1 MTQMTQM
8 TQKECTALAHKTMAV
23 YEAQLAQYQPVTTA
37 TLTAFQLTYSDHPV
51 TVVCYNNF
59 PREHI
64 AVLQSQL
71 AEAESRGYKSNSELL
86 LFLHEFHAESDMAGG
101 MVVLGTVQ
109 SNGAKAVGMGIN
121 THKDMITNQR
131 RALEHEYW
139 HIIDHAGDH
148 AGAGACATDHYYV
161 PNTEA
166 DSDAAVNH
174 MIAAMGNRSLSA
186 GNIYRAVRDVQLE
199 NVKRYANQPSELFVH
214 HRMCETAGLQPG
226 SMEGYHYSH
235 DIMNCVVVFLS
246 LLAHKMG
253 VPRSMC
259 RKVAEQFSLEITQ
272 DRRAFMA
279 EMRDSNY
286 AWLFR

>member
-1 MTQMTQM
+1 MTKNRFTQM
-8 TQKECTALAHKTMAV
+8 ECTALAHQTMAM
-23 YEAQLAQYQPVTTA
+23 YGAELPQYQPVTTD
-37 TLTAFQLTYSDHPV
+37 TLIAFQLTYSDHPV
-51 TVVCYNNF
+51 VVVCYDNF
-59 PREHI
+59 PRDHI
-64 AVLQSQL
+64 ALLQSQL

-86 LFLHEFHAESDMAGG
+86 LFLHEFRSESDMAGG
-101 MVVLGTVQ
+101 MVPMGTVK
-109 SNGAKAVGMGIN
+109 SNGAKTAGMGIN
-121 THKDMITNQR
+121 THEYMITGQR
-131 RALEHEYW
+131 RCLEHEYW

-148 AGAGACATDHYYV
+148 SGHVHGHYYV
-161 PNTEA
+161 PNTEE
-166 DSDAAVNH
+166 DHDATVNH

-186 GNIYRAVRDVQLE
+186 GNIYRAVKDVQLE

-235 DIMNCVVVFLS
+235 DIMNSVVVFLAV
-246 LLAHKMG
+246 LAHQMG

-259 RKVAEQFSLEITQ
+259 RKVADQFSREITQ

-279 EMRDSNY
+279 EMRNSDH

>member
-1 MTQMTQM
+1 MAKNTFTQ
-8 TQKECTALAHKTMAV
+8 EESTALAHQTMAV
-23 YEAQLAQYQPVTTA
+23 YEKQLAQYQPATTD

-51 TVVCYNNF
+51 VVICYDNF

-86 LFLHEFHAESDMAGG
+86 LFLHEFYSESDVAGG
-101 MVVLGTVQ
+101 MVPMGTVQ

-121 THKDMITNQR
+121 THRDMIKNQR
-131 RALEHEYW
+131 RVLEHEYW

-148 AGAGACATDHYYV
+148 SGAPATDHYYV

-166 DSDAAVNH
+166 DGAAAVNH
-174 MIAAMGNRSLSA
+174 MTAAMGNRSLSA

-199 NVKRYANQPSELFVH
+199 NVKRYANQPTELFVH

-246 LLAHKMG
+246 LLAHQMG

-279 EMRDSNY
+279 EMRDSDH
-286 AWLFR
+286 AWLFS